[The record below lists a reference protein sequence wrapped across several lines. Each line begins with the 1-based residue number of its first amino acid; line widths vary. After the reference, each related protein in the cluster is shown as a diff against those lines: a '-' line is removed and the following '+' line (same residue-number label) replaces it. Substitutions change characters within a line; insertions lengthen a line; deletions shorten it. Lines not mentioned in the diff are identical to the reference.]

1 MILALSLALL
11 APPAPAPARPKL
23 VVVITVDQLRPD
35 YFDRWKN
42 QLTGG
47 LFQLLS
53 EGAVFADQAIMQKQ
67 APDRRVKIISDRI
80 AVQIDYK
87 DAATCD
93 SAHLP
98 QEIDYPFI
106 SKMMSEQRAD
116 RIIELAV
123 REWQPKCITTNRT
136 NLRKLRRFFKNC
148 RRRAFVQLEADERRA
163 AISFPRPLRRDPKQ
177 FTRSRTYIE
186 N

>member
-1 MILALSLALL
+1 
-11 APPAPAPARPKL
+11 
-23 VVVITVDQLRPD
+23 
-35 YFDRWKN
+35 
-42 QLTGG
+42 
-47 LFQLLS
+47 
-53 EGAVFADQAIMQKQ
+53 MQKQ
-67 APDRRVKIISDRI
+67 AADRRIEIISDRI

-93 SAHLP
+93 SAHLT

-116 RIIELAV
+116 RIIELALAE
-123 REWQPKCITTNRT
+123 RKPKRITANRT
-136 NLRKLRRFFKNC
+136 NLRKLMRFFKNC